1 MRSRSPSLFSS
12 CTDMQDFFD
21 KAEYQSDFFLIP
33 RESGLLSLEG
43 SSESSSTIDPCD
55 FDVAPPKRK
64 HTTRKERWTEEE
76 DSLLRELVGKYGTK
90 NWQVVAQSVPGR
102 CGKQCRQRWCNYL
115 DPSIKKRSWTP
126 EEDAILLSLQ
136 RKMGNRWSL
145 IKQSFPGRS
154 DNDVK
159 NRYHC
164 IHSRLYSVKQP
175 KMAPSPPMPSSLK
188 PFSSLSCTFQKEIP
202 LSDSFPLCEQFSEQL
217 CEQEPLSFSGSDCFG
232 SSELYDPSSFF
243 TPSVSESC
251 LTGF

>member
-1 MRSRSPSLFSS
+1 MERKIGRSWPNLFQDVAANKSSLCRCCECSVVNVGAIIWIHLS
-12 CTDMQDFFD
+12 RRDPG
-21 KAEYQSDFFLIP
+21 LP
-33 RESGLLSLEG
+33 RRTR
-43 SSESSSTIDPCD
+43 SSSPYSEKWEI
-55 FDVAPPKRK
+55 
-64 HTTRKERWTEEE
+64 
-76 DSLLRELVGKYGTK
+76 G
-90 NWQVVAQSVPGR
+90 
-102 CGKQCRQRWCNYL
+102 
-115 DPSIKKRSWTP
+115 
-126 EEDAILLSLQ
+126 
-136 RKMGNRWSL
+136 L

-175 KMAPSPPMPSSLK
+175 KMAPSLPMPSSLK
-188 PFSSLSCTFQKEIP
+188 PFPSLSCTFQKEIP